1 MIGTPGGEIN
11 LPTSEADASLSID
24 LYSTRAM
31 RAELRKLYKNYAAKP
46 HQCCRRARSPRR
58 HGRGGER
65 RRRHHGTL
73 GRGSGSMPT
82 RPSSPRRVSIGRRRA
97 AGPHWP
103 GRHRRPHIHSAR
115 CTATGSRRRIARC
128 EPSWTRR
135 TLGYDDDTPHAI
147 RLDLADLHSKQ
158 QKPGHLYLTMRL
170 TPEAPPSAG
179 RARVADGG
187 HSERAKGSPRSSP
200 KAASPGKGPADAG
213 GGRLSGAGS
222 DAAGSRWSG
231 YSR

>member
-1 MIGTPGGEIN
+1 
-11 LPTSEADASLSID
+11 
-24 LYSTRAM
+24 M

-115 CTATGSRRRIARC
+115 CTATGSRRRIVRC

-135 TLGYDDDTPHAI
+135 TLGYGMRRASWRRSATAQPCSSRRSTGSSAP
-147 RLDLADLHSKQ
+147 RSVRSTCSARACASSMRKMRCSWRRTGGSRTRA
-158 QKPGHLYLTMRL
+158 PGSVAHGDETQDAGPNVGRV
-170 TPEAPPSAG
+170 G
-179 RARVADGG
+179 RAAAHRRTIGAAPLPRV
-187 HSERAKGSPRSSP
+187 
-200 KAASPGKGPADAG
+200 
-213 GGRLSGAGS
+213 
-222 DAAGSRWSG
+222 
-231 YSR
+231 